1 MRLLLDTHAFLWFI
15 NGDKKLS
22 QRSRLLIQ
30 KADNEILISVAT
42 LWKIAIKTS
51 LKKLELS
58 QPFDILIPRELADN
72 ELTQLPIVIDHL
84 IQLGNLPF
92 HHRDPFDRILIA
104 QSLFEQVPLISKDSE
119 FDSYELERIW

>member
-22 QRSRLLIQ
+22 QQSRLLIQ
-30 KADNEILISVAT
+30 ETDNEILISVAT
-42 LWKIAIKTS
+42 LWEIAIKTS
-51 LKKLELS
+51 QKKLELS
-58 QPFDILIPRELADN
+58 QPFDILIPRELAN
-72 ELTQLPIVIDHL
+72 NKFTQLPIVVNHL

-104 QSLFEQVPLISKDSE
+104 QSQFEQVPLISRDSE
-119 FDSYELERIW
+119 FDNYELERIW